1 MKTEKTQE
9 IQLIIS
15 IFYGAHSKPS
25 LLCCHWHWKL
35 FKICPKISAWHLFLF
50 SFYFRL
56 CCVYLFAG
64 NQGDQTLSI
73 KHAAHHTVRD
83 GIGTGTWIGIRFQIG
98 ELLARLL
105 RFQHNGVSSV
115 GGFDFKGRQGNP
127 GTYIEICWDRGYG
140 NPSVT
145 LMRTFDKDETGE
157 HTSKCYEISKR
168 ERGKMKEES

>member
-1 MKTEKTQE
+1 M
-9 IQLIIS
+9 
-15 IFYGAHSKPS
+15 
-25 LLCCHWHWKL
+25 
-35 FKICPKISAWHLFLF
+35 F

-168 ERGKMKEES
+168 ERGKNERGKLIELDEDRQREMATEQERVDTANPDELLLAFQVHSTKC